1 MHLITWGY
9 NALLATGSSRL
20 ANWCALI
27 ETLPSITWFWG
38 LSGLLLANASDCGIL
53 FIPFFPPFSSPFS
66 PLVEKILP
74 QLARTRQPILLYN
87 LEHLELLEP
96 FGTFWN
102 HLEQIASRDPTFG
115 TVMEYW
121 KVELHACATRSHF

>member
-74 QLARTRQPILLYN
+74 QLPRPTKHMRLYIFGTIGT
-87 LEHLELLEP
+87 
-96 FGTFWN
+96 FGTFGTE
-102 HLEQIASRDPTFG
+102 LEQCIT
-115 TVMEYW
+115 
-121 KVELHACATRSHF
+121 